1 MPVSVSVGRLRLPN
15 RYRAR
20 YRLFLFFPGNGQR
33 SRTITST
40 STRTIEEVMGGHA
53 IGEERA
59 ESPGSGGALPY
70 LTRSPSIAYRALTL
84 ALTLTLL

>member
-1 MPVSVSVGRLRLPN
+1 MSVGRLRLPN

-33 SRTITST
+33 SRTIT